1 MDDRA
6 TPQTILVLADGY
18 SDSFDVCMPSTNVAE
33 SADVMKN
40 EDTRMIAKIDNGI
53 LSGNSLKIANSC
65 VSGPKLNISGVPLA
79 TFIPVTTNTVNQMI
93 PIVVGTIRSAITNS
107 RTVRPLD
114 TRAMKVPTNGL
125 QLNHHAQS

>member
-18 SDSFDVCMPSTNVAE
+18 SDPFDVCMPSTNLAE

-65 VSGPKLNISGVPLA
+65 VSGPKLNISGVRLA
-79 TFIPVTTNTVNQMI
+79 TSIPVTPNTVNQMI
-93 PIVVGTIRSAITNS
+93 PIVVAKINSAITNS
-107 RTVRPLD
+107 HTGRPQD
-114 TRAMKVPTNGL
+114 NG
-125 QLNHHAQS
+125 A